1 MNEMPT
7 CEKSKEIQ
15 RKIKR
20 PPIIMTLRIINE
32 MCIRDRPGSPQ
43 ADYGPV
49 CAGAGSCG
57 ALSVPAGRGQLPG
70 AGPVRLPYAN
80 EL

>member
-20 PPIIMTLRIINE
+20 PPIIMTLRIING
-32 MCIRDRPGSPQ
+32 D
-43 ADYGPV
+43 
-49 CAGAGSCG
+49 CG
-57 ALSVPAGRGQLPG
+57 GR
-70 AGPVRLPYAN
+70 
-80 EL
+80 ELFSISGGGVETVVLI